1 MAVRQDNI
9 PVKILKLSNDI
20 FYQYLSQIFK
30 ESTEMADFQNV
41 LKDVDITP
49 VQKKKK
55 KKQRTRQK
63 EL

>member
-9 PVKILKLSNDI
+9 PVNILKLSNDI
-20 FYQYLSQIFK
+20 FYQYLSQIFIG
-30 ESTEMADFQNV
+30 SIEMADFPNV
-41 LKDVDITP
+41 LRDVDITP
-49 VQKKKK
+49 VLKK